1 MPTGIL
7 ANHQLDRKQV
17 TPTAILR
24 VLISEVGCDLHPIIV
39 MTTKYVMI
47 CSSPHIRRII
57 SCSLNVY
64 RCSQRFTH
72 SSVNEIKRH
81 GSRKECARLHGRVLK
96 AQKLWL
102 CGIFPR
108 GSDGK
113 VSCL

>member
-1 MPTGIL
+1 MLDSSAEQSDVTDRRLCLEPEVPTGIL

-57 SCSLNVY
+57 SNSLNVY
-64 RCSQRFTH
+64 KCSRRFTH
-72 SSVNEIKRH
+72 SFVNEIKRH
-81 GSRKECARLHGRVLK
+81 GSRKEYARDCTVG
-96 AQKLWL
+96 
-102 CGIFPR
+102 F
-108 GSDGK
+108 
-113 VSCL
+113 